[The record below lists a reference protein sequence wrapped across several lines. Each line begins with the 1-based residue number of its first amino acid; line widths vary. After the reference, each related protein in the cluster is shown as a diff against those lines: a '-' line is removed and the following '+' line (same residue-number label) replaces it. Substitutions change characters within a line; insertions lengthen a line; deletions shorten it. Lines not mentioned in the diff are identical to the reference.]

1 MQNISLGEYFS
12 LKDTSEYD
20 IYASIIKPK
29 NELCG
34 NVFSH
39 NKLTFNEF
47 HTIIS
52 IFNESNSSELLD
64 LFIHL
69 YRIKGSFE
77 ISAKQ
82 QLLNESVFQ
91 FFRALRHVKLFM
103 ESKLKLEEKL
113 LYSEPDTKMLEIN
126 AYKRMQPFS
135 TMLTKIKLAEQFGQ
149 TPEEIGNWKYT
160 QVINILA
167 SNNIVSQINKEYN
180 GGHS

>member
-1 MQNISLGEYFS
+1 MQNISLREYFS
-12 LKDTSEYD
+12 LNDTFDYD
-20 IYASIIKPK
+20 HYMPIIKPENK
-29 NELCG
+29 LCG
-34 NVFSH
+34 KVFNH

-52 IFNESNSSELLD
+52 IFNDANPSELLD

-77 ISAKQ
+77 ISAKDE
-82 QLLNESVFQ
+82 LLNESVFQ
-91 FFRALRHVKLFM
+91 FFKALRHLKLFM
-103 ESKLKLEEKL
+103 DSKMKLEEKL
-113 LYSEPDTKMLEIN
+113 LYSEPDTRMLEIN

-135 TMLTKIKLAEQFGQ
+135 TMLTKIKLAEQFGK
-149 TPEEIGNWKYT
+149 TPEEIGNLKYT

-180 GGHS
+180 AGHS